1 MQKQHADADHLLAFK
16 YVQLI
21 VLCYNGNTFE
31 LIGNI
36 MPEKIKPRDK
46 PHYVNNRD
54 FSYAVVDYVERAN
67 EAKEK
72 GEKNPVVP
80 DYIAICFMKICE
92 GLSHKPNFV
101 RYTYR
106 DEMVMD
112 GVENCLK
119 AIYNYRIDASTRTGK
134 PNAFS
139 YFTQIAYFAFIRRI
153 VKEKK
158 QADIKFKFMEQA
170 NIEEFVSA
178 IDMNSP
184 IDQSFLDTLRE
195 KISKIQEVDKQVKE
209 FAKEE
214 KEKKKKGLE
223 LHMSYA

>member
-1 MQKQHADADHLLAFK
+1 
-16 YVQLI
+16 
-21 VLCYNGNTFE
+21 
-31 LIGNI
+31 

-54 FSYAVVDYVERAN
+54 FSYAVVDYVTEAN
-67 EAKEK
+67 KAKEA
-72 GEKNPVVP
+72 GSKNPVVP

-139 YFTQIAYFAFIRRI
+139 YFTQIAYFAFIIRI

-170 NIEEFVSA
+170 NIEDFVSS

-195 KISKIQEVDKQVKE
+195 KISKIKEVDKQVKE
-209 FAKEE
+209 FEKEE
-214 KEKKKKGLE
+214 KVKKKKGLE
-223 LHMSYA
+223 LVMEYA

>member
-1 MQKQHADADHLLAFK
+1 MAEVEVK
-16 YVQLI
+16 
-21 VLCYNGNTFE
+21 
-31 LIGNI
+31 
-36 MPEKIKPRDK
+36 EKIKPRDK
-46 PHYVNNRD
+46 PHYVNNRE
-54 FSYAVVDYVERAN
+54 FSYSVVDYVKEAN
-67 EAKEK
+67 AADEAELKR
-72 GEKNPVVP
+72 PVVT
-80 DYIAICFMKICE
+80 DYIAMCFMKICE

-119 AIYNYRIDASTRTGK
+119 AIHNYNIDAATRTGK
-134 PNAFS
+134 PNAFA

-170 NIEEFVSA
+170 DVEQFVTS
-178 IDMNSP
+178 IDVNSP
-184 IDQSFLDTLRE
+184 VDQKFIETLRE
-195 KISKIQEVDKQVKE
+195 KISKVQVKDDAIKA

-214 KEKKKKGLE
+214 KQKEKEAKGLE
-223 LHMSYA
+223 KFI

>member
-1 MQKQHADADHLLAFK
+1 
-16 YVQLI
+16 
-21 VLCYNGNTFE
+21 
-31 LIGNI
+31 

-46 PHYVNNRD
+46 PHYVNNRE
-54 FSYAVVDYVERAN
+54 FSYAVVDYVTASN
-67 EAKEK
+67 KAKAK

-158 QADIKFKFMEQA
+158 QSDIKFKFMEQA
-170 NIEEFVSA
+170 NIEDFVSS
-178 IDMNSP
+178 IDVNSP

-195 KISKIQEVDKQVKE
+195 KISKIKEVDTQIKD
-209 FAKEE
+209 FE
-214 KEKKKKGLE
+214 KSEKVKKKKGLE
-223 LHMSYA
+223 KVMNDG

>member
-1 MQKQHADADHLLAFK
+1 
-16 YVQLI
+16 
-21 VLCYNGNTFE
+21 
-31 LIGNI
+31 
-36 MPEKIKPRDK
+36 MPEKVKPKDK
-46 PHYVNNRD
+46 PHYVNNRE
-54 FSYAVVDYVERAN
+54 FSYAVVDYVTAAN
-67 EAKEK
+67 TAKVN

-80 DYIAICFMKICE
+80 DYIAMCFMKICE

-119 AIYNYRIDASTRTGK
+119 AIYNYNIDTATRTGK

-158 QADIKFKFMEQA
+158 QTDIKFKFMEQA
-170 NIEEFVSA
+170 NIEDFVAS
-178 IDMNSP
+178 IDVNSP

-195 KISKIQEVDKQVKE
+195 KISRIKDTDKAIKD
-209 FAKEE
+209 FKKEE

-223 LHMSYA
+223 LFMEVS

>member
-1 MQKQHADADHLLAFK
+1 M
-16 YVQLI
+16 
-21 VLCYNGNTFE
+21 T
-31 LIGNI
+31 
-36 MPEKIKPRDK
+36 EKIKPRDK
-46 PHYVNNRD
+46 PHYVNNRQ
-54 FSYAVVDYVERAN
+54 FSYAVVDYVTEAN
-67 EAKEK
+67 AAKAK
-72 GEKNPVVP
+72 GDKNPIVP
-80 DYIAICFMKICE
+80 DYIAMCFMKICE

-178 IDMNSP
+178 IDLNSP

-195 KISKIQEVDKQVKE
+195 KISRIQDTDKAVKD

-223 LHMSYA
+223 LLMAHA

>member
-1 MQKQHADADHLLAFK
+1 
-16 YVQLI
+16 
-21 VLCYNGNTFE
+21 
-31 LIGNI
+31 
-36 MPEKIKPRDK
+36 MPEEVKIKPRDK

-54 FSYAVVDYVERAN
+54 FSYAVVDYVKDSIAAD
-67 EAKEK
+67 EAGVKH
-72 GEKNPVVP
+72 PIVT
-80 DYIAICFMKICE
+80 DYIATCFMKICN

-119 AIYNYRIDASTRTGK
+119 AIHNYNIDAATRTGK
-134 PNAFS
+134 PNAFA

-170 NIEEFVSA
+170 DVESFVTS
-178 IDMNSP
+178 IDPSSP
-184 IDQSFLDTLRE
+184 IDQKFIETLRE
-195 KISKIQEVDKQVKE
+195 KISKVQERDTAIKE

-214 KEKKKKGLE
+214 KEKVKKGLE
-223 LHMSYA
+223 LFCV

>member
-1 MQKQHADADHLLAFK
+1 
-16 YVQLI
+16 
-21 VLCYNGNTFE
+21 
-31 LIGNI
+31 

-54 FSYAVVDYVERAN
+54 FSYAVVDYVTASN
-67 EAKEK
+67 EAKAK
-72 GEKNPVVP
+72 GEKNPIVP

-119 AIYNYRIDASTRTGK
+119 AIYNYNIDTATRTGK

-158 QADIKFKFMEQA
+158 QTDIKFKFMEQA
-170 NIEEFVSA
+170 NIEDFVSS
-178 IDMNSP
+178 IDINNP

-195 KISKIQEVDKQVKE
+195 KISKIKEVDTAIKK
-209 FAKEE
+209 FSKEE

-223 LHMSYA
+223 LFMGKK

>member
-1 MQKQHADADHLLAFK
+1 
-16 YVQLI
+16 
-21 VLCYNGNTFE
+21 
-31 LIGNI
+31 

-54 FSYAVVDYVERAN
+54 FSYAVVDYVKAAN
-67 EAKEK
+67 DAKANDK
-72 GEKNPVVP
+72 KNPVVP
-80 DYIAICFMKICE
+80 DYIALCFMKICE

-119 AIYNYRIDASTRTGK
+119 AIYNYNIDTATRTGK

-158 QADIKFKFMEQA
+158 QTDIKFKFMEQA
-170 NIEEFVSA
+170 NIEDFVSS
-178 IDMNSP
+178 IDVNSP

-195 KISKIQEVDKQVKE
+195 KISKIKE
-209 FAKEE
+209 SDSALKDFKKED

-223 LHMSYA
+223 LFFEVT

>member
-1 MQKQHADADHLLAFK
+1 M
-16 YVQLI
+16 
-21 VLCYNGNTFE
+21 T
-31 LIGNI
+31 
-36 MPEKIKPRDK
+36 EKIKPRDK

-54 FSYAVVDYVERAN
+54 FSYAVVDYVKACEVAQEEGR
-67 EAKEK
+67 KS
-72 GEKNPVVP
+72 PVVT
-80 DYIAICFMKICE
+80 DYIATCFMKICE

-119 AIYNYRIDASTRTGK
+119 AIHNYNIDAATRTGK

-153 VKEKK
+153 TKEKK
-158 QADIKFKFMEQA
+158 QADIKFLYMEQA
-170 NIEEFVSA
+170 DIESLIAGTDANSEADQHFV
-178 IDMNSP
+178 DV
-184 IDQSFLDTLRE
+184 LRN
-195 KISKIQEVDKQVKE
+195 KIMRIKESDNAVKE

-214 KEKKKKGLE
+214 KAKKKKKGLE
-223 LHMSYA
+223 LFL

>member
-1 MQKQHADADHLLAFK
+1 
-16 YVQLI
+16 
-21 VLCYNGNTFE
+21 
-31 LIGNI
+31 

-46 PHYVNNRD
+46 PHYVNNRE
-54 FSYAVVDYVERAN
+54 FSYAVVDYVTASN
-67 EAKEK
+67 KAKAK
-72 GEKNPVVP
+72 GEKNPIVP

-119 AIYNYRIDASTRTGK
+119 AIYNYNIDTATRTGK

-158 QADIKFKFMEQA
+158 QTDIKFKFMEQA
-170 NIEEFVSA
+170 NIEDFVSA
-178 IDMNSP
+178 IDLNSP

-195 KISKIQEVDKQVKE
+195 KISKIKDTDKAIKE
-209 FAKEE
+209 FKKEE

-223 LHMSYA
+223 LFMEVSA

>member
-54 FSYAVVDYVERAN
+54 FSYAVVDYVTQAN
-67 EAKEK
+67 AAKEA
-72 GEKNPVVP
+72 GTKNPVVP

-195 KISKIQEVDKQVKE
+195 KISKIQEVDKQVKD

-223 LHMSYA
+223 LVMEYA

>member
-1 MQKQHADADHLLAFK
+1 
-16 YVQLI
+16 
-21 VLCYNGNTFE
+21 
-31 LIGNI
+31 

-46 PHYVNNRD
+46 PHYVNNRE
-54 FSYAVVDYVERAN
+54 FSYAVVDYVTASN
-67 EAKEK
+67 EAKAK

-119 AIYNYRIDASTRTGK
+119 AIYNYNIDTATRTGK

-158 QADIKFKFMEQA
+158 QTDIKFKFMEQA
-170 NIEEFVSA
+170 NIEDFVSA

-195 KISKIQEVDKQVKE
+195 KISKIREVDTQIKD
-209 FAKEE
+209 FE
-214 KEKKKKGLE
+214 KAEKVKKKKGLE
-223 LHMSYA
+223 KVMSDG

>member
-1 MQKQHADADHLLAFK
+1 
-16 YVQLI
+16 
-21 VLCYNGNTFE
+21 
-31 LIGNI
+31 

-46 PHYVNNRD
+46 PHYVNNRE
-54 FSYAVVDYVERAN
+54 FSYAVVDYVRASI
-67 EAKEK
+67 EADKVDK
-72 GEKNPVVP
+72 KHPIVT
-80 DYIAICFMKICE
+80 DYIATCFMKICE

-119 AIYNYRIDASTRTGK
+119 AIHNYNIDAATRTGK
-134 PNAFS
+134 PNAFA

-170 NIEEFVSA
+170 DIESFVSS
-178 IDMNSP
+178 IDAHSP
-184 IDQSFLDTLRE
+184 IDQKFIETLRE
-195 KISKIQEVDKQVKE
+195 KISKVQDRDNAIKE
-209 FAKEE
+209 FAKDE
-214 KEKKKKGLE
+214 KEKVKKGLE
-223 LHMSYA
+223 LFV

>member
-1 MQKQHADADHLLAFK
+1 M
-16 YVQLI
+16 
-21 VLCYNGNTFE
+21 T
-31 LIGNI
+31 
-36 MPEKIKPRDK
+36 EKIKPREK
-46 PHYVNNRD
+46 PHYVNNRQ
-54 FSYAVVDYVERAN
+54 FSYAVVDYVTEAN
-67 EAKEK
+67 TAKGN
-72 GEKNPVVP
+72 GEKNPVVT
-80 DYIAICFMKICE
+80 DYIATCFMKICE

-119 AIYNYRIDASTRTGK
+119 AIYNYRIDAATRTGK

-158 QADIKFKFMEQA
+158 QADIKFRFMEEA
-170 NIEEFVSA
+170 NIEDFVSS
-178 IDMNSP
+178 IDINSP

-195 KISKIQEVDKQVKE
+195 KISKVRETDKAIKD
-209 FAKEE
+209 FAKEQ

-223 LHMSYA
+223 LHMKK

>member
-1 MQKQHADADHLLAFK
+1 M
-16 YVQLI
+16 
-21 VLCYNGNTFE
+21 T
-31 LIGNI
+31 
-36 MPEKIKPRDK
+36 EKLKPREK
-46 PHYVNNRD
+46 PHYVNNRQ
-54 FSYAVVDYVERAN
+54 FSYAVVDYVTEAN
-67 EAKEK
+67 DAKAK
-72 GEKNPVVP
+72 GEKNPVVT
-80 DYIAICFMKICE
+80 DYIATCFMKICE

-158 QADIKFKFMEQA
+158 QADIKFKFITVTIIYTKRPIGASGHIDVCVSGTSIFNSYLRVSSYSTSIIIYMEQSIWRCGA
-170 NIEEFVSA
+170 HSNESITV
-178 IDMNSP
+178 
-184 IDQSFLDTLRE
+184 LD
-195 KISKIQEVDKQVKE
+195 
-209 FAKEE
+209 
-214 KEKKKKGLE
+214 KKTITPRIIC
-223 LHMSYA
+223 

>member
-1 MQKQHADADHLLAFK
+1 MSSEVKEVK
-16 YVQLI
+16 V
-21 VLCYNGNTFE
+21 
-31 LIGNI
+31 
-36 MPEKIKPRDK
+36 KPRDK

-54 FSYAVVDYVERAN
+54 FSYSVVDYVKAYRTAQ
-67 EAKEK
+67 EAETKL
-72 GEKNPVVP
+72 PQVT
-80 DYIAICFMKICE
+80 DYIATCFMKICE

-119 AIYNYRIDASTRTGK
+119 AVYNYNIDAATRTGK

-153 VKEKK
+153 IKEKK

-170 NIEEFVSA
+170 DIESFMTG
-178 IDMNSP
+178 IDANSP
-184 IDQSFLDTLRE
+184 VDQKFIETLRE
-195 KISKIQEVDKQVKE
+195 KIGHIRLKDDAIKE
-209 FAKEE
+209 FGKAQKE
-214 KEKKKKGLE
+214 KEKKGLE
-223 LHMSYA
+223 LFTV

>member
-1 MQKQHADADHLLAFK
+1 MLKQRVDAAHLLAFN

-54 FSYAVVDYVERAN
+54 FSYAVVDYVTQAN
-67 EAKEK
+67 AAKEA
-72 GEKNPVVP
+72 GTKNPVVP

-170 NIEEFVSA
+170 NIEDFVSS

-195 KISKIQEVDKQVKE
+195 KISKIKEVDKQVKE
-209 FAKEE
+209 FEKEE
-214 KEKKKKGLE
+214 KVKKKKGLE
-223 LHMSYA
+223 LVMEYA

>member
-1 MQKQHADADHLLAFK
+1 M
-16 YVQLI
+16 
-21 VLCYNGNTFE
+21 N
-31 LIGNI
+31 
-36 MPEKIKPRDK
+36 EKIKPRDK
-46 PHYVNNRD
+46 PHYVNNRQ
-54 FSYAVVDYVERAN
+54 FSYAVVDYVTEAQ
-67 EAKEK
+67 EAKDK
-72 GEKNPVVP
+72 GIKNPVVP

-119 AIYNYRIDASTRTGK
+119 AIYNYRIDTATRTGK

-195 KISKIQEVDKQVKE
+195 KISKIQDFDRQVKD
-209 FAKEE
+209 FSKAE

>member
-1 MQKQHADADHLLAFK
+1 
-16 YVQLI
+16 
-21 VLCYNGNTFE
+21 
-31 LIGNI
+31 

-46 PHYVNNRD
+46 PHYVNNRE
-54 FSYAVVDYVERAN
+54 FSYAVVDYVNAAN

-92 GLSHKPNFV
+92 GLSHNPNFV

-112 GVENCLK
+112 GVENCLI

-170 NIEEFVSA
+170 NIEDFVSA

-195 KISKIQEVDKQVKE
+195 KISKIREVDTQIKD
-209 FAKEE
+209 FE
-214 KEKKKKGLE
+214 KAEKVKKKKGLE
-223 LHMSYA
+223 KVMSDG

>member
-1 MQKQHADADHLLAFK
+1 MSDDKP
-16 YVQLI
+16 V
-21 VLCYNGNTFE
+21 
-31 LIGNI
+31 
-36 MPEKIKPRDK
+36 KIKPRDK

-54 FSYAVVDYVERAN
+54 FSYAVVDYVKECVDATVN
-67 EAKEK
+67 EEK
-72 GEKNPVVP
+72 HPVVT
-80 DYIAICFMKICE
+80 DYIATCFMKICE

-119 AIYNYRIDASTRTGK
+119 AIHNYNIDAATRTGK

-153 VKEKK
+153 TQEKK
-158 QADIKFKFMEQA
+158 QADIKYKFMEQA
-170 NIEEFVSA
+170 DIESFMVG
-178 IDMNSP
+178 IDVNSP
-184 IDQSFLDTLRE
+184 VDSAFIDTLRE
-195 KISKIQEVDKQVKE
+195 KISRIKVRDDAIKD

-223 LHMSYA
+223 LFC

>member
-1 MQKQHADADHLLAFK
+1 M
-16 YVQLI
+16 
-21 VLCYNGNTFE
+21 N
-31 LIGNI
+31 
-36 MPEKIKPRDK
+36 EKIKPRDK
-46 PHYVNNRD
+46 PHYVNNRQ
-54 FSYAVVDYVERAN
+54 FSYAVVDYVTEAQ
-67 EAKEK
+67 EAKDK
-72 GEKNPVVP
+72 GIKNPVVP

-119 AIYNYRIDASTRTGK
+119 AIYNYRIDTATRTGK

-158 QADIKFKFMEQA
+158 QQDIKFKFMEQA
-170 NIEEFVSA
+170 NIEDFVSA

-195 KISKIQEVDKQVKE
+195 KISRIKE
-209 FAKEE
+209 ADTAIKDFE
-214 KEKKKKGLE
+214 KTEKKKKGLE
-223 LHMSYA
+223 KVMDDA

>member
-1 MQKQHADADHLLAFK
+1 
-16 YVQLI
+16 
-21 VLCYNGNTFE
+21 
-31 LIGNI
+31 

-54 FSYAVVDYVERAN
+54 FSYAVVDYVTEAN
-67 EAKEK
+67 KAKET
-72 GEKNPVVP
+72 GSKNQEVP

-170 NIEEFVSA
+170 NIEDFVSS

-195 KISKIQEVDKQVKE
+195 KISKIKEVDKQVKE
-209 FAKEE
+209 FEKEE
-214 KEKKKKGLE
+214 KVKKKKGLE
-223 LHMSYA
+223 LVMEYA

>member
-1 MQKQHADADHLLAFK
+1 
-16 YVQLI
+16 
-21 VLCYNGNTFE
+21 
-31 LIGNI
+31 

-46 PHYVNNRD
+46 PHYVNNRE
-54 FSYAVVDYVERAN
+54 FSYAVVDYVTSSN
-67 EAKEK
+67 EAKAK

-119 AIYNYRIDASTRTGK
+119 AIYNYNIDTATRTGK

-158 QADIKFKFMEQA
+158 QTDIKFKFMEQA
-170 NIEEFVSA
+170 NIEDFVSS
-178 IDMNSP
+178 IDINNP

-195 KISKIQEVDKQVKE
+195 KISKIKE
-209 FAKEE
+209 TDTAIKKFAKEE
-214 KEKKKKGLE
+214 KKGLE
-223 LHMSYA
+223 KVMDE

>member
-1 MQKQHADADHLLAFK
+1 
-16 YVQLI
+16 
-21 VLCYNGNTFE
+21 
-31 LIGNI
+31 

-46 PHYVNNRD
+46 PHYVNNRQ
-54 FSYAVVDYVERAN
+54 FSYAVVDYVTEAN
-67 EAKEK
+67 AAKAK
-72 GEKNPVVP
+72 GDKNPIVP
-80 DYIAICFMKICE
+80 DYIALCFMKICE

-195 KISKIQEVDKQVKE
+195 KISKIKEVDTQISD

-214 KEKKKKGLE
+214 KAKEKKGLE
-223 LHMSYA
+223 KVMDE

>member
-1 MQKQHADADHLLAFK
+1 
-16 YVQLI
+16 
-21 VLCYNGNTFE
+21 
-31 LIGNI
+31 
-36 MPEKIKPRDK
+36 
-46 PHYVNNRD
+46 
-54 FSYAVVDYVERAN
+54 
-67 EAKEK
+67 
-72 GEKNPVVP
+72 
-80 DYIAICFMKICE
+80 
-92 GLSHKPNFV
+92 
-101 RYTYR
+101 
-106 DEMVMD
+106 MVMD

-170 NIEEFVSA
+170 NIEDFVSS

-195 KISKIQEVDKQVKE
+195 KISKIKEVDTQISD

-214 KEKKKKGLE
+214 KAKEKKGLE
-223 LHMSYA
+223 KVMDE

>member
-1 MQKQHADADHLLAFK
+1 M
-16 YVQLI
+16 
-21 VLCYNGNTFE
+21 T
-31 LIGNI
+31 
-36 MPEKIKPRDK
+36 EKIKPRDK
-46 PHYVNNRD
+46 PHYVNNRQ
-54 FSYAVVDYVERAN
+54 FSYAVVDYVTEAQ

-72 GEKNPVVP
+72 GEKNPIVT
-80 DYIAICFMKICE
+80 DYIATCFMKICE

-119 AIYNYRIDASTRTGK
+119 AIYNYRIDTATRTGK

-158 QADIKFKFMEQA
+158 QTDIKFKFMAQA
-170 NIEEFVSA
+170 NIEDFVSSVD
-178 IDMNSP
+178 INSP
-184 IDQSFLDTLRE
+184 IDQSFLDTIRE
-195 KISKIQEVDKQVKE
+195 KISKIQETDKAIKD

-214 KEKKKKGLE
+214 KVKKKKGLE
-223 LHMSYA
+223 KVMNDT